1 MHGFREDPDEVRI
14 LWQDW
19 GHSGAKRRIFM
30 RRLTCVFS
38 RKGGF
43 IDASLTA
50 FAYRC
55 MGLPLPAQREK
66 KHVVSHDM

>member
-1 MHGFREDPDEVRI
+1 M
-14 LWQDW
+14 
-19 GHSGAKRRIFM
+19 
-30 RRLTCVFS
+30 FS

-50 FAYRC
+50 FAYIC

-66 KHVVSHDM
+66 KHFVSHDM